1 VLPPEAK
8 GRAHL
13 AGYRCY
19 FLDDADH
26 ILFPAEI
33 SAEDLEAAKRHAFV
47 IVREQ
52 PERCSTKLTSI
63 EIWQGTIQLFRS

>member
-1 VLPPEAK
+1 MQDF
-8 GRAHL
+8 
-13 AGYRCY
+13 RCY
-19 FLDDADH
+19 FLDDHDS

-33 SAEDLEAAKRHAFV
+33 SAEDLEAERHAFG

-52 PERCSTKLTSI
+52 PEKRSTMPTSI